1 MPKECLSL
9 LNVQATFNLLHWQQL
24 GCVVL
29 LDPELLPCLQDKP
42 ALGPDPL
49 QWKGN
54 HVTVVMP
61 WQPKVH
67 PHWLDCVTVA
77 GLCSCANMF
86 TESLLEGPLST
97 TNILRALDLCTL
109 A

>member
-1 MPKECLSL
+1 MFKP
-9 LNVQATFNLLHWQQL
+9 L
-24 GCVVL
+24 GYIVL

-49 QWKGN
+49 QLEGN
-54 HVTVVMP
+54 HVTLVMP

-67 PHWLDCVTVA
+67 SHRLNCITVA
-77 GLCSCANMF
+77 GLSSCTNMF

-97 TNILRALDLCTL
+97 IYWGP
-109 A
+109 